1 MGERSSSYRGPWF
14 CRVMN
19 RADQLILSIPDDAAS
34 KLWGVDKYPTNV
46 MIHIE
51 DGRDFNV
58 FLSASKGKIF
68 FFHGW
73 SNVVEHLGLTQGC
86 LVVFNPLDHAT
97 FKLTTYQNGVSRGS
111 FWTYMLPSSCNFY
124 LIPECILPK
133 IYDFSSNDVTSTVM
147 IDNQTFNVSIVT
159 NDGKVGFSAVFG
171 KNGVEITYPNLDFHE
186 IEVVPIDVDNE
197 VEEQIH
203 GGVTRF
209 VRTAGEDYFRI
220 PDHVSRMA
228 KLHEGLK
235 DLTIK
240 FLHLDPPLQITNG
253 TRRERRTNGRGY
265 RYPLTSWK
273 KFMKAAQI
281 KVQMEEGAI
290 TLLNNLDLNV
300 DNYTIR
306 IRIVRLWTRAD
317 FNNARKVYCYDM
329 IVMDSEGTK
338 MQAFVLAKNASGYQH
353 LL

>member
-1 MGERSSSYRGPWF
+1 
-14 CRVMN
+14 
-19 RADQLILSIPDDAAS
+19 
-34 KLWGVDKYPTNV
+34 
-46 MIHIE
+46 
-51 DGRDFNV
+51 
-58 FLSASKGKIF
+58 
-68 FFHGW
+68 
-73 SNVVEHLGLTQGC
+73 
-86 LVVFNPLDHAT
+86 
-97 FKLTTYQNGVSRGS
+97 
-111 FWTYMLPSSCNFY
+111 MLPPSCNFY

-159 NDGKVGFSAVFG
+159 NDGKVGFSASMDVIISMFQ
-171 KNGVEITYPNLDFHE
+171 LE
-186 IEVVPIDVDNE
+186 IEVAPIDVDNE

-203 GGVTRF
+203 SGVTRF

-265 RYPLTSWK
+265 RYALTSWK

-281 KVQMEEGAI
+281 KKWKKVQSH
-290 TLLNNLDLNV
+290 
-300 DNYTIR
+300 
-306 IRIVRLWTRAD
+306 
-317 FNNARKVYCYDM
+317 C
-329 IVMDSEGTK
+329 
-338 MQAFVLAKNASGYQH
+338 
-353 LL
+353 

>member
-1 MGERSSSYRGPWF
+1 MYFSYRGPCF

-34 KLWGVDKYPTNV
+34 KLWGVDKGPTNV

-58 FLSASKGKIF
+58 FLSASKGKLF

-111 FWTYMLPSSCNFY
+111 FWTYMLPPSCNFY
-124 LIPECILPK
+124 VIPECIFPK

-159 NDGKVGFSAVFG
+159 NDGKVGFSAGMDVIISMFQLEVGCYFLFTKGFGHFFYLKVFG

-186 IEVVPIDVDNE
+186 IEVAPIDVDNE

-228 KLHEGLK
+228 RLHEGLK
-235 DLTIK
+235 DLTIN
-240 FLHLDPPLQITNG
+240 FLHLDPPMQITNG

-265 RYPLTSWK
+265 RYALTSWK

-281 KVQMEEGAI
+281 KVRDEVHFSFDENEQV
-290 TLLNNLDLNV
+290 L
-300 DNYTIR
+300 TIER
-306 IRIVRLWTRAD
+306 VVPYVNRS
-317 FNNARKVYCYDM
+317 N
-329 IVMDSEGTK
+329 
-338 MQAFVLAKNASGYQH
+338 
-353 LL
+353 

>member
-1 MGERSSSYRGPWF
+1 
-14 CRVMN
+14 
-19 RADQLILSIPDDAAS
+19 
-34 KLWGVDKYPTNV
+34 
-46 MIHIE
+46 
-51 DGRDFNV
+51 
-58 FLSASKGKIF
+58 
-68 FFHGW
+68 
-73 SNVVEHLGLTQGC
+73 
-86 LVVFNPLDHAT
+86 
-97 FKLTTYQNGVSRGS
+97 
-111 FWTYMLPSSCNFY
+111 
-124 LIPECILPK
+124 
-133 IYDFSSNDVTSTVM
+133 M

-171 KNGVEITYPNLDFHE
+171 KNGVEITCPNLDFHE
-186 IEVVPIDVDNE
+186 IEVAPIDVDNE

-228 KLHEGLK
+228 RLHEGLK
-235 DLTIK
+235 DLTIN
-240 FLHLDPPLQITNG
+240 FLHLDPPMQITNG

-265 RYPLTSWK
+265 RYALTSWK

-329 IVMDSEGTK
+329 IVMDSE
-338 MQAFVLAKNASGYQH
+338 VLREQKCK
-353 LL
+353 LLS